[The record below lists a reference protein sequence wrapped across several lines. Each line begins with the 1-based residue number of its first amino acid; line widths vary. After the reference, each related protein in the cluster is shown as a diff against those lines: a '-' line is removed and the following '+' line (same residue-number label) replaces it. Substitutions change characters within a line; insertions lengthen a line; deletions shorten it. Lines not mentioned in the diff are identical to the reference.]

1 MVQIKH
7 MFDLEERAV
16 QTQRLSKRQ
25 QQIYDFICSEVASK
39 GYPPSVREI
48 ADAVGLRSP
57 STVHVHLQVLEDRGY
72 IKRNLSKSRALEVVH
87 TQDAETFDDA
97 KETPASD
104 ANMVRLP
111 LLGRV
116 AAGEPILA
124 VSNVEEYMTLPRCL
138 VGDEASFILKV
149 KGDSMIGA
157 GIFNG
162 DYVVVKQQP
171 DAVSGEIVVAQLED
185 EATVKTFYRERD
197 TVRLQ
202 PENPT
207 MQPIYARNPRILGRV
222 VALIRTM

>member
-1 MVQIKH
+1 
-7 MFDLEERAV
+7 
-16 QTQRLSKRQ
+16 
-25 QQIYDFICSEVASK
+25 
-39 GYPPSVREI
+39 
-48 ADAVGLRSP
+48 
-57 STVHVHLQVLEDRGY
+57 
-72 IKRNLSKSRALEVVH
+72 
-87 TQDAETFDDA
+87 
-97 KETPASD
+97 
-104 ANMVRLP
+104 
-111 LLGRV
+111 
-116 AAGEPILA
+116 
-124 VSNVEEYMTLPRCL
+124 MTLPRCL

-207 MQPIYARNPRILGRV
+207 MQPIYTRNPRILGRV